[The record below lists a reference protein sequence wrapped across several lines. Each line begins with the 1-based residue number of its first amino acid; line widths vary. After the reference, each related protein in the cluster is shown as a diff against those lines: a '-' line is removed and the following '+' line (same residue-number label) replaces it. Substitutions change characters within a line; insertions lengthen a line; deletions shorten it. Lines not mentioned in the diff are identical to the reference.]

1 MVTVICVFE
10 YITAVYV
17 HQRCDKSKWTW
28 TQEREV
34 TMKSTQMICRSTDYL
49 KTEICTSL
57 TCKKT

>member
-17 HQRCDKSKWTW
+17 HQRCDKPKWTW

-34 TMKSTQMICRSTDYL
+34 TMKSTQMICRSTYMQKNL
-49 KTEICTSL
+49 KTIAN
-57 TCKKT
+57 